1 MFTNLLTRGVTLFI
15 QCQDKKTTDQHHANL
30 FWSEMLSV
38 GCPYDTSFN
47 ACQRT
52 STKGLEGRVP
62 LGLFP
67 LIDEPK
73 VSGTAPVSGGPRSSG
88 IREVTDEEGDDAE
101 LKPAMIME
109 THLPSLADEE
119 GD

>member
-1 MFTNLLTRGVTLFI
+1 
-15 QCQDKKTTDQHHANL
+15 
-30 FWSEMLSV
+30 MLSEV
-38 GCPYDTSFN
+38 RRYDTSFN
-47 ACQRT
+47 ACQRI
-52 STKGLEGRVP
+52 STIGLEGKVP

-101 LKPAMIME
+101 LKPAIIME

-119 GD
+119 WD